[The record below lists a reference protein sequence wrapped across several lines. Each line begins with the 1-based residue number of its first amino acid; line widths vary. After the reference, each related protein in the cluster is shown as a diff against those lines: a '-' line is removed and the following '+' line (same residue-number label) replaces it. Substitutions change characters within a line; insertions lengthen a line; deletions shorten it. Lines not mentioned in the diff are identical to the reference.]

1 MGTARSFFSG
11 PMKRIHLPSSV
22 QVRRVLKWALY
33 GSVLLGGLGTT
44 FLLSA
49 YQTMRVNV
57 TGRQIEVPNLVHLID
72 SEAREKL
79 EGMKLRLD
87 VTSERFDPREGKN
100 RVLEQEPPAG
110 AMIKPGRKVRVILSL
125 GTRTL
130 LVPELRGASARKA
143 QISLQQEGLRLGDIA
158 YVHSSHVEE
167 NQVID
172 QDPPASTPRQQDGR
186 VNLLVSRGR
195 REPRYVMPD
204 LIGREIGDVKSF
216 LKLTGMRIGQIRE
229 EAAGV
234 DRVETVLRQYPPSG
248 YPVGLRRPVTLVVG
262 SAPGDIRDPVG
273 EDDDR

>member
-1 MGTARSFFSG
+1 M
-11 PMKRIHLPSSV
+11 
-22 QVRRVLKWALY
+22 KWAVY
-33 GSVLLGGLGTT
+33 GSVLVGGLGTT

-49 YQTMRVNV
+49 YQTMRFNV

-72 SEAREKL
+72 SEAKEKL

-87 VTSERFDPREGKN
+87 VTSERFDPREGKD

-130 LVPELRGASARKA
+130 LVPELRGGSRRKA

-158 YVHSSHVEE
+158 YVHSSHMEE

-172 QDPPASTPRQQDGR
+172 QDPPASTPRQQNGR
-186 VNLLVSRGR
+186 VNLLVSRGQ
-195 REPRYVMPD
+195 REPQYVMPD
-204 LIGREIGDVKSF
+204 LVGRKIRDVKSF
-216 LKLTGMRIGQIRE
+216 LNLTGMRIGQIRE
-229 EAAGV
+229 EAAGA

-248 YPVGLRRPVTLVVG
+248 YRVGLRRPVTLVVG
-262 SAPGDIRDPVG
+262 SPPGNIRDSVG
-273 EDDDR
+273 EDDGR

>member
-1 MGTARSFFSG
+1 M
-11 PMKRIHLPSSV
+11 
-22 QVRRVLKWALY
+22 KWALY

-44 FLLSA
+44 FILSA
-49 YQTMRVNV
+49 YQTMRFNV

-79 EGMKLRLD
+79 EGMELRLD
-87 VTSERFDPREGKN
+87 VSSERFDPREGKN
-100 RVLEQEPPAG
+100 RVLEQDPPAG

-130 LVPELRGASARKA
+130 LVPELRGDSARKA
-143 QISLQQEGLRLGDIA
+143 QITLQQEGLRLGDIA
-158 YVHSSHVEE
+158 FVHSSQVEE

-172 QDPPASTPRQQDGR
+172 QDPPASTPRQQNGR

-204 LIGREIGDVKSF
+204 LVGRKYSDVKSF
-216 LKLTGMRIGQIRE
+216 LNLTGMRIGQTRE

-234 DRVETVLRQYPPSG
+234 DQFEIVLRQYPPSG
-248 YPVGLRRPVTLVVG
+248 YPVGLRRPVTLVIG
-262 SAPGDIRDPVG
+262 SSAGDIRNPVG
-273 EDDDR
+273 EDDER